1 MALPISSTNLP
12 QLPLNFSEPKCLP
25 TFHPL
30 ELELCIKPDMN
41 PLSDK
46 FGYTESKLD
55 GHIVLIQVF
64 SLLQTQLP
72 PGPAK
77 AAPVLVPRQP
87 VPAQPWPG
95 SIQAI
100 TALWAPLTHHKQI
113 KLGSPWHPQPGHSLA
128 SSWGTSNIF
137 LVSFSLFPLE
147 VAHLCHCPKF
157 PHVSLNHHSLLD
169 GRGA

>member
-95 SIQAI
+95 SIQVI
-100 TALWAPLTHHKQI
+100 TALWAPLTHHEQI

-157 PHVSLNHHSLLD
+157 PHVSLSHHSLLD

>member
-55 GHIVLIQVF
+55 GHIVLI
-64 SLLQTQLP
+64 
-72 PGPAK
+72 
-77 AAPVLVPRQP
+77 
-87 VPAQPWPG
+87 
-95 SIQAI
+95 
-100 TALWAPLTHHKQI
+100 
-113 KLGSPWHPQPGHSLA
+113 
-128 SSWGTSNIF
+128 
-137 LVSFSLFPLE
+137 
-147 VAHLCHCPKF
+147 
-157 PHVSLNHHSLLD
+157 
-169 GRGA
+169 